1 MWVRA
6 MHSYYLVCKV
16 VAPKRAM
23 LADANAQL
31 EEVMIELNTARAK
44 LAEVRFPCIHLF
56 IKKFCDIHMGCRSL
70 VVLSHQ
76 RHTKNILQRYW
87 GHVVGLRFTAIDS
100 VYSVE
105 KLICAS

>member
-44 LAEVRFPCIHLF
+44 LAEVRFPCIHIFKRNSAIF
-56 IKKFCDIHMGCRSL
+56 IWDVEALLCSL
-70 VVLSHQ
+70 IYVIRTFFSG
-76 RHTKNILQRYW
+76 I
-87 GHVVGLRFTAIDS
+87 GG
-100 VYSVE
+100 
-105 KLICAS
+105 